1 LRLPPDGDRGDQPP
15 GASPDTVT
23 DLVFGV
29 FWYRMLTTRE
39 PFDERLADELVAV
52 LAGPPPRAASPAQR
66 GR

>member
-1 LRLPPDGDRGDQPP
+1 
-15 GASPDTVT
+15 
-23 DLVFGV
+23 VFGV